1 MKPARVQTAGAAL
14 AYFFGLLL
22 VALFMLMLTEPQA
35 PFEQVVFEAI
45 SAMGTVGLSMGVTG
59 DLSYLGKVVI
69 VVLMIAGRLGFLT
82 FGIALAT
89 VDETSERTDNEL
101 VL

>member
-1 MKPARVQTAGAAL
+1 
-14 AYFFGLLL
+14 
-22 VALFMLMLTEPQA
+22 
-35 PFEQVVFEAI
+35 
-45 SAMGTVGLSMGVTG
+45 AMGTVGLSMGITG
-59 DLSYLGKVVI
+59 ELSYLGKIII

-89 VDETSERTDNEL
+89 VDEPSEKTDNEL